1 LKQEDQKSNK
11 IDQAGKGIVP
21 DRIYLSVCDLQ
32 NVHLDN
38 SHNLLPLATLQWYEI
53 IPSRKLIADESPV
66 DAYQEIE
73 EENKSRYKM
82 DKPYGAE
89 PIVEVCFC
97 AFHESR
103 WVTDNITCDTK

>member
-1 LKQEDQKSNK
+1 LKQEDQKGDE

-32 NVHLDN
+32 NIHLDN

-53 IPSRKLIADESPV
+53 IPSRKLIANESPV
-66 DAYQEIE
+66 NTYQEIE
-73 EENKSRYKM
+73 EENKSCYKM
-82 DKPYGAE
+82 YKPHGAE
-89 PIVEVCFC
+89 PKVEICFC

-103 WVTDNITCDTK
+103 RITDNITRDTK

>member
-1 LKQEDQKSNK
+1 LQQEDQKSDE
-11 IDQAGKGIVP
+11 IDKAGKGIVP

-32 NVHLDN
+32 NVHLDY

-66 DAYQEIE
+66 YAYQEIE
-73 EENKSRYKM
+73 EENKSCYKM
-82 DKPYGAE
+82 DKPHSAE
-89 PIVEVCFC
+89 PIIEICFC

-103 WVTDNITCDTK
+103 WVPDNITRNTK